1 MRKLTKQQIKILDFH
16 KHINN
21 VNDLSYEVWEEL
33 EQINDT
39 EILYNEV
46 DNYLQMNHEYNAPIK
61 KWGKNQ
67 LNLIFKK

>member
-1 MRKLTKQQIKILDFH
+1 MRKLTKKQIKILDFH

-21 VNDLSYEVWEEL
+21 VNDLPNDVWEEL
-33 EQINDT
+33 EQINNT

-46 DNYLQMNHEYNAPIK
+46 DNYLQMNFDCDAPIK

-67 LNLIFKK
+67 LCLNF